1 MPLPPLETAAVPPPP
16 GAADRVV
23 ALLEV
28 ILCSDYPTQILLGA
42 VFAVF
47 GVGPSVT
54 HGVLT
59 LDYVMLLSFS
69 DTVLLLGLILLLL
82 RARGESPVRLFLG
95 SGSVAREARLGLL
108 LVPAALGL
116 AFLVLVL
123 AQQLA
128 PWLHTVALNPLQALI
143 QTPRDA
149 WLFGSVVII
158 AGGVR
163 EELQRAFLLHRF
175 EGWLGGRTV
184 GIVVTSVAFGAGH
197 GLQGLDAALATGALG
212 AFWAVIYLRR
222 RSSVAPMISHAGF
235 NVLEILQYLTLG
247 K

>member
-1 MPLPPLETAAVPPPP
+1 VPLPPLETAPTPPRVR
-16 GAADRVV
+16 AADRVV
-23 ALLEV
+23 ALVEV
-28 ILCSDYPTQILLGA
+28 ILCSDYPTQILLGG
-42 VFAVF
+42 VFAVLGF
-47 GVGPSVT
+47 GPSVT

-82 RARGESPVRLFLG
+82 RARGERPLLIFFG
-95 SGSVAREARLGLL
+95 TGSVAREVSLGLL

-116 AFLVLVL
+116 AFLVLVVV
-123 AQQLA
+123 QQVA
-128 PWLHTVALNPLQALI
+128 PWLHTVALNPLEALI
-143 QTPRDA
+143 KTPRDA
-149 WLFGSVVII
+149 WLFGSVVVV
-158 AGGVR
+158 AGGIR

-184 GIVVTSVAFGAGH
+184 GVVVTSIAFGAGH
-197 GLQGLDAALATGALG
+197 GLQGLDAALATGTLG

-235 NVLEILQYLTLG
+235 NVLEILQYLALG
-247 K
+247 R